1 MALLA
6 HCSQT
11 ISRPMQIPFP
21 LDKTQNETLFDWVA
35 GKVAL
40 CQPDSVHWCDG
51 TPAETVRLTEQL
63 VQAGTIEPLNPDLRP
78 NSFLAR
84 SDPRDVARV
93 EEQTFICSKRPVDAG
108 PTNNWREPKA
118 TKAHLL
124 GLFDGCMKGRTM
136 YVVPFCLG
144 PLDSRIA
151 RIGVEITDSAYVAL
165 SLRLTTRCGHDVLR
179 PLGASEDFVKCV
191 HSLGAPL
198 QNGEA
203 DVPWPCNPDA
213 RIIAHFPQSRQ
224 IWSFGSGYGG
234 NALLA
239 KKCFALRLAS
249 VMARDEGWMAEHM
262 LILGITNPQGKK
274 KYFAAAFPSA
284 CGKTNLA
291 MMTPNLPGWKVE
303 CVGDDIAWLRV
314 KADGRLYAVNPEYGF
329 FGVAPGTSSQTN
341 PAAMGTLQRDV
352 VFTNVARTPDGDV
365 WWEGLTESKPPH
377 LTDWR
382 GQAWTPETGTPAA
395 HPNARF
401 TVRASQC
408 PVIDPAYDDPRGV
421 PISAI
426 LFGGRRPS
434 TVPLVFQARSWG
446 HGTFIGSTIASET
459 TAAASGQVG
468 QIRRDPMA
476 MLPFCGYHM
485 GDYFAHWLDIP
496 STTTPDKMPSLFG
509 VNWFRRDADGQ
520 FLWPGF
526 GDNARV
532 LKWIFERTE
541 GTAKAVETPIGY
553 VPTPN
558 ELDTSG
564 LNVSPDA
571 MNQLLRVDEAEWK
584 REASSIR
591 EFYARFGEHLPFELR
606 GELDELEGR
615 LNAA

>member
-1 MALLA
+1 M
-6 HCSQT
+6 T
-11 ISRPMQIPFP
+11 IPFP
-21 LDKTQNETLFDWVA
+21 LQLSQNEALFDWVA

-40 CQPDSVHWCDG
+40 CRPESVHWCDG
-51 TPAETVRLTEQL
+51 SDEEYQFLAQKL
-63 VQAGTIEPLNPDLRP
+63 VESGTLAPLNPELRP

-93 EEQTFICSKRPVDAG
+93 EDRTFICSKRPVDAG

-118 TKAHLL
+118 MKAELL
-124 GLFDGCMKGRTM
+124 ALFDGCMEGRTM
-136 YVVPFCLG
+136 YVIPFCLG

-165 SLRLTTRCGHDVLR
+165 SMRLTTRCGDAVLR
-179 PLGASEDFVKCV
+179 PLGESDSFVRCV
-191 HSLGAPL
+191 HSLGMPL
-198 QNGEA
+198 SEDA
-203 DVPWPCNPDA
+203 EDVPWPCNPDG
-213 RIIAHFPQSRQ
+213 RYIAHFPDSRQ

-239 KKCFALRLAS
+239 KKCFALRVAS

-262 LILGITNPQGKK
+262 LILGLTNPHGEK
-274 KYFAAAFPSA
+274 KYVAAAFPSA

-291 MMTPNLPGWKVE
+291 MMTPSLRGWKVE

-314 KADGRLYAVNPEYGF
+314 KADGRMYAVNPEFGF
-329 FGVAPGTSSQTN
+329 FGVAPGTSYATN
-341 PAAMGTLQRDV
+341 PNAMDTLKRDV
-352 VFTNVARTPDGDV
+352 LFTNVAQTPDGDV
-365 WWEGLTESKPPH
+365 WWEGMTKEKPPH

-382 GQAWTPETGTPAA
+382 GNDWTPEMETPAA

-401 TVRASQC
+401 TARAAQC
-408 PVIDPAYDDPRGV
+408 PSIDPAYDDPRGV

-426 LFGGRRPS
+426 LFGGRRPG
-434 TVPLVFQARSWG
+434 TVPLVYEARDWQ

-485 GDYFAHWLDIP
+485 GDYLAHWLDIP
-496 STTTPDKMPSLFG
+496 SSTTPDKLPKIFA
-509 VNWFRRDADGQ
+509 VNWFRKGEDGK

-532 LKWIFERTE
+532 LKWIFERCD
-541 GTAKAVETPIGY
+541 GQHAGLETPIGT
-553 VPTPN
+553 VPAPN
-558 ELDTSG
+558 ELDLSG
-564 LNVSPDA
+564 LELSDGA
-571 MNQLLRVDEAEWK
+571 LTTLMEVDNEAWQA
-584 REASSIR
+584 EAASIR
-591 EFYARFGEHLPFELR
+591 AHYALFGEHLPFELR
-606 GELDELEGR
+606 GELEGLEAR
-615 LNAA
+615 LA

>member
-1 MALLA
+1 MN
-6 HCSQT
+6 
-11 ISRPMQIPFP
+11 IPFP
-21 LDKTQNETLFDWVA
+21 LEITQNEALFDWVA

-40 CQPDSVHWCDG
+40 CQPDAVHWCDG
-51 TPAETVRLTEQL
+51 SDAEYQMLAQTL
-63 VQAGTIEPLNPDLRP
+63 VESNTIEPLNPTLRP

-108 PTNNWREPKA
+108 PTNNWRDPKT
-118 TKAHLL
+118 TKSQLL
-124 GLFDGCMKGRTM
+124 GLFDGCMRGRTM

-144 PLDSRIA
+144 PFDSRIA
-151 RIGVEITDSAYVAL
+151 RIGVEVTDSPYVAL
-165 SLRLTTRCGHDVLR
+165 SMRLTTRCGHEVLR
-179 PLGASEDFVKCV
+179 PLGTSENFVRCV

-198 QNGEA
+198 VEENQE
-203 DVPWPCNPDA
+203 DVSWPCNPDN
-213 RIIAHFPQSRQ
+213 RIIAHFPETRQ

-239 KKCFALRLAS
+239 KKCFALRVAS

-262 LILGITNPQGKK
+262 LILGITNPQGRK

-314 KADGRLYAVNPEYGF
+314 KADGRLYAVNPEFGF
-329 FGVAPGTSSQTN
+329 FGVAPGTSAQTN
-341 PAAMGTLQRDV
+341 PAAIGTLERDV
-352 VFTNVARTPDGDV
+352 VFTNVARTDDGDV
-365 WWEGLTESKPPH
+365 WWEGLTDEKPAH

-382 GQAWTPETGTPAA
+382 GEEWTPKSKTPAA

-401 TVRASQC
+401 TARASQC

-434 TVPLVFQARSWG
+434 TIPLVYQARSWA

-459 TAAASGQVG
+459 TAAASGQIG

-485 GDYFAHWLDIP
+485 GDYFAHWLEIP
-496 STTTPDKMPSLFG
+496 NTTTPDKMPQLFG
-509 VNWFRRDADGQ
+509 VNWFRRGEDGS

-532 LKWIFERTE
+532 LKWIFERTD
-541 GTAKAVETPIGY
+541 GSDNARETPIGL
-553 VPTPN
+553 VPR
-558 ELDTSG
+558 ELDVSG
-564 LNVSPDA
+564 LNVAPEA
-571 MNQLLRVDEAEWK
+571 MTQLMCVDEDEWK
-584 REASSIR
+584 REAGLIR
-591 EFYARFGEHLPFELR
+591 EFYARFGEHLPFELKA
-606 GELDELEGR
+606 ELDELDAR
-615 LNAA
+615 LSNSSTI

>member
-1 MALLA
+1 MN
-6 HCSQT
+6 
-11 ISRPMQIPFP
+11 IPFP
-21 LDKTQNETLFDWVA
+21 LEITQNEALFDWVA

-51 TPAETVRLTEQL
+51 SEAELQMLAAKMVE
-63 VQAGTIEPLNPDLRP
+63 AGTLESLNPELRP

-93 EEQTFICSKRPVDAG
+93 EEQTFICCKRPVDAG
-108 PTNNWREPKA
+108 PTNNWREPKS
-118 TKAHLL
+118 TKAQLL

-144 PLDSRIA
+144 PFDSRIA
-151 RIGVEITDSAYVAL
+151 RIGVEVSDSPYVAL
-165 SLRLTTRCGHDVLR
+165 SMRLTTRCGHEVLR
-179 PLGASEDFVKCV
+179 PLGASEDFVRCV

-198 QNGEA
+198 EENQE
-203 DVPWPCNPDA
+203 DVPWPCNPNN
-213 RIIAHFPQSRQ
+213 RIIAHFPEARQ

-239 KKCFALRLAS
+239 KKCFALRVAS

-262 LILGITNPQGKK
+262 LILGITNPQGQK

-291 MMTPNLPGWKVE
+291 MMTPNLPGWKIE

-314 KADGRLYAVNPEYGF
+314 KADGRLYAVNPEFGF
-329 FGVAPGTSSQTN
+329 FGVAPGTSAHTN
-341 PAAMGTLQRDV
+341 PAAIGTLQRDV
-352 VFTNVARTPDGDV
+352 VFTNVARTDEGDV
-365 WWEGLTESKPPH
+365 WWEGLTDEKPAH

-382 GQAWTPETGTPAA
+382 GEEWTPESKTPAA

-401 TVRASQC
+401 TARASQC

-421 PISAI
+421 PIAAI

-434 TVPLVFQARSWG
+434 TIPLVYQARSWQ

-496 STTTPDKMPSLFG
+496 STTTPDKMPLLFG
-509 VNWFRRDADGQ
+509 VNWFRRSEDGK

-532 LKWIFERTE
+532 LKWIFERTDGQVE
-541 GTAKAVETPIGY
+541 ARETPIGL
-553 VPTPN
+553 VPVPG
-558 ELDTSG
+558 ELDVSG
-564 LNVSPDA
+564 LDVSPESMA
-571 MNQLLRVDEAEWK
+571 RLSEVNADEWRSETA
-584 REASSIR
+584 SIR
-591 EFYARFGEHLPFELR
+591 EFYARFGEHLPFELKS
-606 GELDELEGR
+606 ELDELDAR
-615 LNAA
+615 LKA

>member
-1 MALLA
+1 MN
-6 HCSQT
+6 
-11 ISRPMQIPFP
+11 IPFP
-21 LDKTQNETLFDWVA
+21 SQVTQNEALFDWVA

-40 CQPDSVHWCDG
+40 CQPDAVHWCDG
-51 TPAETVRLTEQL
+51 SDEEYQMLANLMVESGTLEQL
-63 VQAGTIEPLNPDLRP
+63 NPELRP
-78 NSFLAR
+78 NSFLAH

-108 PTNNWREPKA
+108 PTNNWRDPKA

-124 GLFDGCMKGRTM
+124 GLFEGCMKGRTM

-151 RIGVEITDSAYVAL
+151 RIGVEVTDSPYVAL
-165 SLRLTTRCGHDVLR
+165 SMRLTTRCGHDVLR
-179 PLGASEDFVKCV
+179 PLGQSEDFVRCV
-191 HSLGAPL
+191 HSLGMPL
-198 QNGEA
+198 EEGQE

-213 RIIAHFPQSRQ
+213 RIITHFPEARQ

-291 MMTPNLPGWKVE
+291 MMTPSLPGWKVE

-314 KADGRLYAVNPEYGF
+314 KADGRLYAVNPEFGF
-329 FGVAPGTSSQTN
+329 FGVAPGTSSHTN
-341 PAAMGTLQRDV
+341 PAAIGTLKRDV
-352 VFTNVARTPDGDV
+352 VFTNVARTPEGDV
-365 WWEGLTESKPPH
+365 WWEGMTDEKPAH

-382 GQAWTPETGTPAA
+382 GQDWTPASGTPAA

-401 TVRASQC
+401 TARASQC

-434 TVPLVFQARSWG
+434 TVPLVYQARSWA

-496 STTTPDKMPSLFG
+496 STTTPDKMPQMFG
-509 VNWFRRDADGQ
+509 VNWFRRAEDGS

-532 LKWIFERTE
+532 LKWIFERTDGE
-541 GTAKAVETPIGY
+541 ADGIETPIGW
-553 VPTPN
+553 VPD
-558 ELDTSG
+558 ELDLSN
-564 LNVSPDA
+564 LDVSPEA
-571 MNQLLRVDEAEWK
+571 MEQLLTVDPAEWQ
-584 REASSIR
+584 REAALIR
-591 EFYARFGEHLPFELR
+591 DFYTRFGEHLPFELKA
-606 GELDELEGR
+606 ELDALDAR
-615 LNAA
+615 LAAS

>member
-1 MALLA
+1 MN
-6 HCSQT
+6 
-11 ISRPMQIPFP
+11 IPFP
-21 LDKTQNETLFDWVA
+21 LEITQNEALFDWVA

-40 CQPDSVHWCDG
+40 CQPDAVHWCDG
-51 TPAETVRLTEQL
+51 SEAEYEWLADGMVE
-63 VQAGTIEPLNPDLRP
+63 AGTLEQLNPDLRP

-108 PTNNWREPKA
+108 PTNNWRDPKA
-118 TKAHLL
+118 TKSHLL
-124 GLFDGCMKGRTM
+124 GLFDGCMRGRTM
-136 YVVPFCLG
+136 FVVPFCLG
-144 PLDSRIA
+144 PFDSRIA
-151 RIGVEITDSAYVAL
+151 RIGVEITDSPYVAL
-165 SLRLTTRCGHDVLR
+165 SLRLTTRCGHEVLR
-179 PLGASEDFVKCV
+179 PLGAREDFVKCV

-198 QNGEA
+198 KEGEA
-203 DVPWPCNPDA
+203 DVAWPCNPDA
-213 RIIAHFPQSRQ
+213 RMIAHFPEARQ

-262 LILGITNPQGKK
+262 LILGITNPQGRK

-291 MMTPNLPGWKVE
+291 MMTPTLPSWKIE

-314 KADGRLYAVNPEYGF
+314 KADGRLYAVNPEFGF
-329 FGVAPGTSSQTN
+329 FGVAPGTSPATN
-341 PAAMGTLQRDV
+341 PAAIGTLKRDV

-365 WWEGLTESKPPH
+365 WWEGLTDEKPAH

-382 GQAWTPETGTPAA
+382 GNSWTPDSLTPAA

-401 TVRASQC
+401 SARASQC

-426 LFGGRRPS
+426 LFGGRRPA
-434 TVPLVFQARSWG
+434 TVPLVFQARDWA
-446 HGTFIGSTIASET
+446 HGVFIGSTIASET

-485 GDYFAHWLDIP
+485 GDYFAHWLEIP
-496 STTTPDKMPSLFG
+496 QSTTPDKMSLIFG
-509 VNWFRRDADGQ
+509 VNWFRRGADGK

-526 GDNARV
+526 GDNIRV
-532 LKWIFERTE
+532 LKWIFERTD
-541 GTAKAVETPIGY
+541 GQADALDTPIGW
-553 VPTPN
+553 VPR
-558 ELDTSG
+558 ELDVTG
-564 LNVSPDA
+564 LDVSDA
-571 MNQLLRVDEAEWK
+571 AMTELLAVDIEEWK
-584 REASSIR
+584 REVASIQ
-591 EFYARFGEHLPFELR
+591 EFYDTFGEHLPQELWH
-606 GELDELEGR
+606 ELDR
-615 LNAA
+615 LDSRLSH

>member
-1 MALLA
+1 MN
-6 HCSQT
+6 
-11 ISRPMQIPFP
+11 IPFP
-21 LDKTQNETLFDWVA
+21 LEITQNEALFDWVA

-40 CQPDSVHWCDG
+40 CQPDAVHWCDG
-51 TPAETVRLTEQL
+51 SDAEYQMLAQTL
-63 VQAGTIEPLNPDLRP
+63 VESNTIEPLNPQLRP

-108 PTNNWREPKA
+108 PTNNWRDPKT
-118 TKAHLL
+118 TKSQLL

-144 PLDSRIA
+144 PFDSRIA
-151 RIGVEITDSAYVAL
+151 RIGVEVTDSPYVAL
-165 SLRLTTRCGHDVLR
+165 SMRLTTRCGHEVLR
-179 PLGASEDFVKCV
+179 PLGTSENFVRCV

-198 QNGEA
+198 VEEQE
-203 DVPWPCNPDA
+203 DVSWPCNPDN
-213 RIIAHFPQSRQ
+213 RIIAHFPETRQ

-239 KKCFALRLAS
+239 KKCFALRVAS

-262 LILGITNPQGKK
+262 LILGITNPQGRK

-314 KADGRLYAVNPEYGF
+314 KADGRLYAVNPEFGF
-329 FGVAPGTSSQTN
+329 FGVAPGTSAQTN
-341 PAAMGTLQRDV
+341 PAAIGTLQHDV
-352 VFTNVARTPDGDV
+352 VFTNVARTDEGDV
-365 WWEGLTESKPPH
+365 WWEGLTDEKPAH

-382 GQAWTPETGTPAA
+382 GEDWTPDSKTPAA

-401 TVRASQC
+401 TARASQC

-434 TVPLVFQARSWG
+434 TIPLVYQARSWA

-459 TAAASGQVG
+459 TAAASGQIG

-485 GDYFAHWLDIP
+485 GDYFAHWLEIP
-496 STTTPDKMPSLFG
+496 NTTTPDKMPMLFG
-509 VNWFRRDADGQ
+509 VNWFRRAQDGS

-532 LKWIFERTE
+532 LKWIFERTDGQAE
-541 GTAKAVETPIGY
+541 AVETPIGL
-553 VPTPN
+553 VPR
-558 ELDTSG
+558 ELDVSG
-564 LNVSPDA
+564 LNVSSEA
-571 MNQLLRVDEAEWK
+571 MTQLMRVDEDEWK
-584 REASSIR
+584 REAALIR
-591 EFYARFGEHLPFELR
+591 EFYARFGEHLPFELKS
-606 GELDELEGR
+606 ELDELDAR
-615 LNAA
+615 LGAS

>member
-1 MALLA
+1 MN
-6 HCSQT
+6 
-11 ISRPMQIPFP
+11 IPFP
-21 LDKTQNETLFDWVA
+21 LEITQNEALFDWVA

-40 CQPDSVHWCDG
+40 CQPDSVYWCNGSDEEYQML
-51 TPAETVRLTEQL
+51 AARLVES
-63 VQAGTIEPLNPDLRP
+63 GTIEPLNPLLRP

-108 PTNNWREPKA
+108 PTNNWRDPKT
-118 TKAHLL
+118 TKSQLL
-124 GLFDGCMKGRTM
+124 QSFDGCMKGRTM

-144 PLDSRIA
+144 PFDSRIA
-151 RIGVEITDSAYVAL
+151 RIGVEVTDSPYVAL
-165 SLRLTTRCGHDVLR
+165 SMRLTTRCGHEVLR
-179 PLGASEDFVKCV
+179 PLGTSEDFVRCV

-198 QNGEA
+198 AEGEE
-203 DVPWPCNPDA
+203 DVAWPCNPDE
-213 RIIAHFPQSRQ
+213 RIIAHFPESRQ

-262 LILGITNPQGKK
+262 LILGITNPSGKK

-314 KADGRLYAVNPEYGF
+314 KADGRLYAVNPEFGF

-341 PAAMGTLQRDV
+341 PAAIGTLEHDV
-352 VFTNVARTPDGDV
+352 MFTNVARTDDGDV
-365 WWEGLTESKPPH
+365 WWEGLTDEKPAH

-382 GQAWTPETGTPAA
+382 GAPWTPESKTPAA

-401 TVRASQC
+401 TARASQC

-421 PISAI
+421 PIAAI

-434 TVPLVFQARSWG
+434 TVPLVVQARSWQ

-459 TAAASGQVG
+459 TAAASGQIG

-485 GDYFAHWLDIP
+485 GDYFAHWLQIP
-496 STTTPDKMPSLFG
+496 ETTTPDKMPLLFG
-509 VNWFRRDADGQ
+509 VNWFRRAADGS

-526 GDNARV
+526 GENARV

-541 GTAKAVETPIGY
+541 SGNDNALETPIGL
-553 VPTPN
+553 VPR
-558 ELDTSG
+558 ELDVSG
-564 LNVSPDA
+564 LNVSNDA
-571 MNQLLRVDEAEWK
+571 MTQLMRVDEEEWR
-584 REASSIR
+584 REAASIR

-606 GELDELEGR
+606 GELDELDVR
-615 LNAA
+615 LNRS

>member
-1 MALLA
+1 MN
-6 HCSQT
+6 
-11 ISRPMQIPFP
+11 IPFP
-21 LDKTQNETLFDWVA
+21 LEITQNEALFDWVA

-40 CQPDSVHWCDG
+40 CQPDAVHWCDG
-51 TPAETVRLTEQL
+51 SEAEYEWLADGMVE
-63 VQAGTIEPLNPDLRP
+63 AGTLEQLNPDLRP

-108 PTNNWREPKA
+108 PTNNWRDPKA
-118 TKAHLL
+118 TKSHLL
-124 GLFDGCMKGRTM
+124 GLFDGCMRGRTM
-136 YVVPFCLG
+136 FVVPFCLG
-144 PLDSRIA
+144 PFDSRIA
-151 RIGVEITDSAYVAL
+151 RIGVEITDSPYVAL
-165 SLRLTTRCGHDVLR
+165 SLRLTTRCGHEVLR
-179 PLGASEDFVKCV
+179 PLGAREDFVKCV

-198 QNGEA
+198 KEGEA
-203 DVPWPCNPDA
+203 DVAWPCNPDA
-213 RIIAHFPQSRQ
+213 RIIAHFPEARQ

-262 LILGITNPQGKK
+262 LILGITNPQGRK

-291 MMTPNLPGWKVE
+291 MMTPNLPGWKIE

-314 KADGRLYAVNPEYGF
+314 KADGRLYAVNPEFGF
-329 FGVAPGTSSQTN
+329 FGVAPGTSPATN
-341 PAAMGTLQRDV
+341 PAAIGTLKRDV
-352 VFTNVARTPDGDV
+352 VFTNVARTSEGDV
-365 WWEGLTESKPPH
+365 WWEGLTADKPAH

-382 GQAWTPETGTPAA
+382 GNDWTPDSSAPAA

-401 TVRASQC
+401 SARASQC

-426 LFGGRRPS
+426 LFGGRRPA
-434 TVPLVFQARSWG
+434 TVPLVFQARHWA
-446 HGTFIGSTIASET
+446 HGVFIGSTIASET

-485 GDYFAHWLDIP
+485 GDYFAHWLEIP
-496 STTTPDKMPSLFG
+496 QTTTPDKMPLIFG
-509 VNWFRRDADGQ
+509 VNWFRRGADGK

-526 GDNARV
+526 GDNIRV
-532 LKWIFERTE
+532 LKWIFERTD
-541 GTAKAVETPIGY
+541 GQADALETPIGW
-553 VPTPN
+553 VPSALDVAGLDVSDAAMT
-558 ELDTSG
+558 EL
-564 LNVSPDA
+564 LA
-571 MNQLLRVDEAEWK
+571 VDIEEWK
-584 REASSIR
+584 REVASIQ
-591 EFYARFGEHLPFELR
+591 EFYDTFGEHLPQELWH
-606 GELDELEGR
+606 ELDR
-615 LNAA
+615 LDSRLSH